1 LTHNVFWFTL
11 LPRKECVVARFK
23 TRKEL
28 GALVNSPPHSYY
40 AVAMKQVFKDKEE
53 VKTIGYHSDVYYVR
67 AALERHT
74 GLLIP
79 LPAIDKAMR
88 DEGWYE
94 GVVNRRRY

>member
-1 LTHNVFWFTL
+1 MS
-11 LPRKECVVARFK
+11 RFK

-28 GALVNSPPHSYY
+28 GELVNSPPHSYY
-40 AVAMKQVFKDKEE
+40 AVAMKQVFKEKEE
-53 VKTIGYHSDVYYVR
+53 VKTVGYHSDVYYVR

-79 LPAIDKAMR
+79 LPAVDKAMR